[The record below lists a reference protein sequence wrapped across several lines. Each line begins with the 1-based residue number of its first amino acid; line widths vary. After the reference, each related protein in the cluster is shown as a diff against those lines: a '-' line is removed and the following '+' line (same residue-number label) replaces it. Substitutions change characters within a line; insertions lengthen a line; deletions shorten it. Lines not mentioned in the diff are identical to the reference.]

1 MVSGLSMSSFLD
13 MSKIAEPVSV
23 EEEETDHHVS
33 ESHLQLIKYRMETGY
48 YDSESVK
55 KVLAEAILDHVG
67 WFGKASG
74 NKE

>member
-1 MVSGLSMSSFLD
+1 MEKMP
-13 MSKIAEPVSV
+13 EPVSV
-23 EEEETDHHVS
+23 EEKKTDQPVS
-33 ESHLQLIKYRMETGY
+33 ESHLKLIRYRMETGY

-55 KVLAEAILDHVG
+55 TVLAEAILDHVG